1 MKNKNLYGLSLLLL
15 LFIPIMLL
23 CRPIFNGSSQS
34 VAILVYAVL
43 VLLFLAGH
51 IIFIKKIR
59 QQKASLSKWVL
70 SALILLNFIASAYWA
85 ITVLSF
91 NLFPN

>member
-1 MKNKNLYGLSLLLL
+1 MKNKNIYGLSLLLL

-23 CRPIFNGSSQS
+23 CRPIFNGSSQ
-34 VAILVYAVL
+34 ALAVL
-43 VLLFLAGH
+43 VYGVLVILFLGGH
-51 IIFIKKIR
+51 ILFIKKIR
-59 QQKASLSKWVL
+59 PQKASLSKWIL
-70 SALILLNFIASAYWA
+70 CALILLNFFASAYWA